1 MSEKLGLIGDCS
13 NLSRIEKPTLKQII
27 EGINEL
33 RTMGVIVEKEHLTF
47 PMREITDFMFRDT
60 VDSILDAM
68 RETIN
73 LTARGEH
80 FFQRSDDE
88 EHLLC
93 HECHRV
99 FESGEIYWRF
109 IVGHPYMISGDYC
122 TICYEVLRRSV

>member
-68 RETIN
+68 R
-73 LTARGEH
+73 
-80 FFQRSDDE
+80 
-88 EHLLC
+88 
-93 HECHRV
+93 
-99 FESGEIYWRF
+99 
-109 IVGHPYMISGDYC
+109 
-122 TICYEVLRRSV
+122 RSV